1 MSIIQHDEPAGKPD
15 RQADLPTTDGRATF
29 VCEDCAFR
37 IIDGGEDSAEFDIA
51 VASHL
56 ARHDFDE
63 VLAPAT
69 DRLAPAL
76 ADLVERSEQ
85 TTLVQHDQPA
95 PGASQTPPP
104 WSTIGIAIA
113 TGDWRG
119 GEVTMPVSADP
130 EYLWWESPDILIPF
144 EFPGNNALS
153 TDEGVYL
160 PHYRTYAIQG
170 AYAGPGS
177 TRIIIEHIRP
187 RTTGDQRPTT
197 TCASGRPATM
207 RRLGE
212 ALIALARAVEG
223 GDDW

>member
-1 MSIIQHDEPAGKPD
+1 MSIIQHEDPAGNPD
-15 RQADLPTTDGRATF
+15 GTTD
-29 VCEDCAFR
+29 VP
-37 IIDGGEDSAEFDIA
+37 I
-51 VASHL
+51 
-56 ARHDFDE
+56 
-63 VLAPAT
+63 PT
-69 DRLAPAL
+69 DLLAPAL

-170 AYAGPGS
+170 AYAGPS
-177 TRIIIEHIRP
+177 SARIVVEHIRP

-197 TCASGRPATM
+197 QIASGRPATM

-212 ALIALARAVEG
+212 ALIAVARAVEG